1 MWIEKEFENFYVCQ
15 KLFFSACHTP
25 YQKGDFRELTKN
37 CIGRSLEIRYL
48 SIIQHISEFD
58 VLPLLSLF
66 WPPWFSNRGFIFSS
80 APCSN
85 KSKMIQIFQM
95 FNCSMKFLSSKWRF
109 LEVPLSRRS
118 FLEIS
123 SQLFD
128 VISSIRTLWNEVNPS
143 TSEVIRNE
151 SGSSSGRPR
160 WIFVPT

>member
-58 VLPLLSLF
+58 VLPHCWVYFDPLDF
-66 WPPWFSNRGFIFSS
+66 QTGGPFFHPHPVTKEKWF
-80 APCSN
+80 
-85 KSKMIQIFQM
+85 KSFK
-95 FNCSMKFLSSKWRF
+95 CSMKILKVVTLPWGCSFVLW
-109 LEVPLSRRS
+109 RRS

-128 VISSIRTLWNEVNPS
+128 VISSIRTPS
-143 TSEVIRNE
+143 EMKLIHQPVKWFEMKVDQDVLDEFSCQLN
-151 SGSSSGRPR
+151 
-160 WIFVPT
+160 